1 MSFTVI
7 EPARARLSRSVLA
20 VPGSRTEL
28 FEKAA
33 KGPADLVF
41 LDLEDAVAPDDKERA
56 RRNVVAALN
65 DVDWGAKTMS
75 VRINGL
81 DTPFMYRDVI
91 DVVEQA
97 GARLDVLMI
106 PKIGTASDVYALDML
121 VTQIEAATGLAKRI
135 GLEAIVETALGLQNI
150 GAIAGAS
157 KRLEA
162 LHFGAGDF
170 AASTGARTIEIGGSN
185 PDYAVLADRNAEA
198 ERRRSLADMWHYAQ
212 ARIVVAARANGLR
225 PIDGPYGDFAD
236 RDGFIAAARRAAAL
250 GFDGKLTI
258 HPTQVPLANELFTP
272 SSQEVARAERVLQA
286 MDEAQAQGRGAVA
299 LDGKLID
306 IVSIRQAQVLV
317 AKAKAMK
324 GGG

>member
-1 MSFTVI
+1 MSFTLV

-56 RRNVVAALN
+56 RRNVIAAIN
-65 DVDWGAKTMS
+65 DVDWGRKTLS

-81 DTPFMYRDVI
+81 DTPYMYRDVI

-97 GARLDVLMI
+97 GARLDIVMI

-121 VTQIEAATGLAKRI
+121 VTQIEAAKGLGRRI
-135 GLEAIVETALGLQNI
+135 GLEVIVETALGLQNI
-150 GAIAGAS
+150 AQIAQAS

-170 AASTGARTIEIGGSN
+170 AASTGARTVEIGGSN
-185 PDYAVLADRNAEA
+185 PDYAVLADRSGGDQ
-198 ERRRSLADMWHYAQ
+198 RLKSLADMWHYAQ
-212 ARIVVAARANGLR
+212 ARIVVTARANGLR
-225 PIDGPYGDFAD
+225 PVDGPYGDFAD
-236 RDGFIAAARRAAAL
+236 RDGFAAAARRAAAL

-258 HPTQVPLANELFTP
+258 HPTQVPIANELFTP
-272 SSQEVARAERVLQA
+272 SPAEVARAERVLAA
-286 MDEAQAQGRGAVA
+286 MADAQRQGRGAVA

-306 IVSIRQAQVLV
+306 IVSIRQAEVLV
-317 AKAKAMK
+317 AKAKAMT
-324 GGG
+324 GD

>member
-1 MSFTVI
+1 MSFTTI
-7 EPARARLSRSVLA
+7 EPAPPRLSRSVLA

-65 DVDWGAKTMS
+65 EIDWGAKTLS

-81 DTPFMYRDVI
+81 DTPYMYRDVI
-91 DVVEQA
+91 DVIEQA
-97 GARLDVLMI
+97 GTRLDVLMI

-121 VTQIEAATGLAKRI
+121 VTQIEAAKGFKKRI
-135 GLEAIVETALGLQNI
+135 GLEVIVETALGLQNI
-150 GAIAGAS
+150 AEVAGAS

-170 AASTGARTIEIGGSN
+170 AASTGARTVEIGGSN
-185 PDYAVLADRNAEA
+185 PDYAVLADKNGGA
-198 ERRRSLADMWHYAQ
+198 ERQRSLADMWHYAQ

-236 RDGFIAAARRAAAL
+236 RDGFAAAARRAAAL

-258 HPTQVPLANELFTP
+258 HPTQVPIANELFTP
-272 SSQEVARAERVLQA
+272 AAAEIAHAERILAA
-286 MDEAQAQGRGAVA
+286 MDAAQHQGRGAVA

-306 IVSIRQAQVLV
+306 IVSIRQAQMLV
-317 AKAKAMK
+317 TKAKAMGK
-324 GGG
+324 AG

>member
-1 MSFTVI
+1 MSFTLV

-56 RRNVVAALN
+56 RRNVVAAIN
-65 DVDWGAKTMS
+65 EVDWGGKTLS
-75 VRINGL
+75 ARINGL
-81 DTPFMYRDVI
+81 DTPYMYRDVI
-91 DVVEQA
+91 ELVEQA
-97 GARLDVLMI
+97 GARIDLIMI

-121 VTQIEAATGLAKRI
+121 VTQIEAAKGLKKRI
-135 GLEAIVETALGLQNI
+135 GLEVIVETALGLQNI
-150 GAIAGAS
+150 AEIAGAS

-170 AASTGARTIEIGGSN
+170 AASTGARTVEIGGSN
-185 PDYAVLADRNAEA
+185 PDYAVLADRGGSDA
-198 ERRRSLADMWHYAQ
+198 RLRSLADMWHYAQ
-212 ARIVVAARANGLR
+212 ARIVVTARANGLR
-225 PIDGPYGDFAD
+225 PVDGPYGDFAD
-236 RDGFIAAARRAAAL
+236 RDGFAAAARRAAAL

-258 HPTQVPLANELFTP
+258 HPTQVPIANELFTP
-272 SSQEVARAERVLQA
+272 SPAEVARAERVLAA
-286 MDEAQAQGRGAVA
+286 MAEAQRQGRGAVA

-306 IVSIRQAQVLV
+306 IVSIRQAEVLV
-317 AKAKAMK
+317 AKAKAMS
-324 GGG
+324 GG